1 MLVRAINPQLLP
13 LAWAATH
20 VALPAMST
28 AAVQAGLYN
37 SGKLDMYLVQERAR
51 GLMRPL
57 LHPTLQQQSAG
68 FAAKAAFAHDS
79 DEEAITTS
87 TDKISAAKMSAA
99 KLAEDIKQR
108 QQLGEAGSAATAASS
123 SWLPHDVRMAMR
135 THAYPTAYLEA
146 VSSKHLPPEKLHQQ
160 LALRAVLTMRA
171 SFDLVT
177 GYRHGKAMPE
187 GHWLRRIIFLETV
200 AGVPGMVGGMLRHLR
215 SLRLMQRDN
224 GWTNTLLEEAE
235 NERMHLLTFMEM
247 RQPGVVFRG
256 MVIAAQ
262 AVFFSAFAASY
273 MINPKFC
280 HAFVGYLEEEAV
292 KTYTQALQEIDA
304 GRLWP
309 GKPAPPIACY
319 YWGLPEGASM
329 RQLVLAVRADE
340 AHHSHV
346 NHTFARLPQDGPNPF
361 DKKDSD
367 LVP

>member
-1 MLVRAINPQLLP
+1 MEAAVTVCHTPVKEKACRCCSQLCNIACNVEFGRFPRMDAVPVTGTVCTVAATVTNDVATALTCCLTRVIVVRREQTMLTRQHPAHRHLLP
-13 LAWAATH
+13 C
-20 VALPAMST
+20 LPAC
-28 AAVQAGLYN
+28 L
-37 SGKLDMYLVQERAR
+37 
-51 GLMRPL
+51 
-57 LHPTLQQQSAG
+57 
-68 FAAKAAFAHDS
+68 
-79 DEEAITTS
+79 
-87 TDKISAAKMSAA
+87 
-99 KLAEDIKQR
+99 
-108 QQLGEAGSAATAASS
+108 
-123 SWLPHDVRMAMR
+123 
-135 THAYPTAYLEA
+135 
-146 VSSKHLPPEKLHQQ
+146 
-160 LALRAVLTMRA
+160 
-171 SFDLVT
+171 
-177 GYRHGKAMPE
+177 
-187 GHWLRRIIFLETV
+187 
-200 AGVPGMVGGMLRHLR
+200 
-215 SLRLMQRDN
+215 
-224 GWTNTLLEEAE
+224 
-235 NERMHLLTFMEM
+235 
-247 RQPGVVFRG
+247 PGVVFRG

-361 DKKDSD
+361 DKKDSH